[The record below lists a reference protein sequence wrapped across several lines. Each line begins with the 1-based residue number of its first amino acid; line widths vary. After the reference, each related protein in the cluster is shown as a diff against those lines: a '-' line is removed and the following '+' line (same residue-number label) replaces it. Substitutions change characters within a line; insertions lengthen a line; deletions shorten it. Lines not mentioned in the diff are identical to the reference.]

1 MAKTLTLQHERV
13 DDMPL
18 LIGLA
23 NQLRWAEILDRH
35 LGTHGL
41 HEGLPNGQLAGGWL
55 ADILSQADHRKS
67 AVRAW
72 ANAMP
77 HTLGQLRGQPIREV
91 ECSDDRVGGGLSQ
104 LSDEKAWEAMEQD
117 LGAVTVAVYERELT
131 GIRLD
136 SPTT

>member
-1 MAKTLTLQHERV
+1 
-13 DDMPL
+13 
-18 LIGLA
+18 
-23 NQLRWAEILDRH
+23 
-35 LGTHGL
+35 
-41 HEGLPNGQLAGGWL
+41 
-55 ADILSQADHRKS
+55 
-67 AVRAW
+67 
-72 ANAMP
+72 
-77 HTLGQLRGQPIREV
+77 V